1 MTIRQTLLTSF
12 LVAVGLFVCD
22 TAVQAQTFYQ
32 PQMQGRGRMYSP
44 TVSPYLNLLRRDG
57 SAAINYQT
65 LVRPQMQQIR
75 TNLGNAAAI
84 EGLERSAHAMTTRSS
99 VRGDASDLVRPTGQ
113 SARFFDYGHFY
124 GQIPIGGGLGPSTYS
139 ASGGGGGGSINPI
152 NR

>member
-1 MTIRQTLLTSF
+1 MTMRQTVRLICFVTVGWLA
-12 LVAVGLFVCD
+12 LV
-22 TAVQAQTFYQ
+22 TAAQAQTFYQ

-99 VRGDASDLVRPTGQ
+99 ARGDASDLVRPTGQ

-139 ASGGGGGGSINPI
+139 GASGGINPI
-152 NR
+152 SR